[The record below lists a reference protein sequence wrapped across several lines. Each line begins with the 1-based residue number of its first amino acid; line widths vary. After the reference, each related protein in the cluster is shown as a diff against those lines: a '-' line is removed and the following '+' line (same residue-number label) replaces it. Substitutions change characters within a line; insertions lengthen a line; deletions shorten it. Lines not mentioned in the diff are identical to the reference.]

1 MGSCHSKGSRTYT
14 TKGRNATGGKAT
26 NSMGK
31 SDEKAAKATEFETGY
46 NDIVNSPNNQT
57 QYDWLYN
64 SRLSE
69 NEFRNGL
76 VETMY
81 MENSATGESP
91 VKLMREQADMYNR
104 LAKDVKP
111 KQEAEAI
118 KQFNPNISKQ
128 EIKSIENE
136 YQGSKQAYKDLAA
149 KREKIISDMMSVLPE
164 YEARK
169 SKKVFAYIPSVN
181 KRKRGK

>member
-1 MGSCHSKGSRTYT
+1 MGGRGSTS
-14 TKGRNATGGKAT
+14 GKAVT
-26 NSMGK
+26 K
-31 SDEKAAKATEFETGY
+31 TAEFKTGY
-46 NDIVNSPNNQT
+46 NDIFNSPNNQT

-64 SRLSE
+64 NGLLES
-69 NEFRNGL
+69 EFRKGL

-91 VKLMREQADMYNR
+91 VKLMREQADMYKR
-104 LAKDVKP
+104 LAKDVNP

-118 KQFNPNISKQ
+118 KQFNPNISDQ

-136 YQGSKQAYKDLAA
+136 YQGSKQAYKDLAT
-149 KREKIISDMMSVLPE
+149 KREKIISDMELVRSE

-169 SKKVFAYIPSVN
+169 GKKIFAYIPSEN
-181 KRKRGK
+181 KRKGKK

>member
-1 MGSCHSKGSRTYT
+1 MGGRGSSS
-14 TKGRNATGGKAT
+14 G
-26 NSMGK
+26 
-31 SDEKAAKATEFETGY
+31 KAAKTAEFKTGY

-64 SRLSE
+64 SQLSE

-81 MENSATGESP
+81 MENSVTGESP

-104 LAKDVKP
+104 LANDVKP

-118 KQFNPNISKQ
+118 KQFNPNVSKQ

-149 KREKIISDMMSVLPE
+149 KREKIISDMILVQSE
-164 YEARK
+164 YETRK
-169 SKKVFAYIPSVN
+169 KKKIFAYIPSEN
-181 KRKRGK
+181 KRKRKK

>member
-1 MGSCHSKGSRTYT
+1 MGGRGSSS
-14 TKGRNATGGKAT
+14 GKA
-26 NSMGK
+26 
-31 SDEKAAKATEFETGY
+31 EKTAEFKTGY

-64 SRLSE
+64 SQLSE

-81 MENSATGESP
+81 MENSVTGESP

-104 LAKDVKP
+104 LANDVKP

-118 KQFNPNISKQ
+118 KRFNPNISKQ

-149 KREKIISDMMSVLPE
+149 KREKIISDMILVQSE

-169 SKKVFAYIPSVN
+169 SKKIFAYIPSEN
-181 KRKRGK
+181 KRKREK

>member
-1 MGSCHSKGSRTYT
+1 MGTCHNKGSSTYN
-14 TKGRNATGGKAT
+14 TKGRNATGGRESSKAT
-26 NSMGK
+26 K
-31 SDEKAAKATEFETGY
+31 TVDYKAGY
-46 NDIVNSPNNQT
+46 DDIVRSPNNQT

-64 SRLSE
+64 SDVSE
-69 NEFRNGL
+69 SEFKKGL

-111 KQEAEAI
+111 QQEAEAI
-118 KQFNPNISKQ
+118 KRFNPSISDQ
-128 EIKSIENE
+128 EIRAIENE
-136 YQGSKQAYKDLAA
+136 YKGSKQAYKDLAA

>member
-1 MGSCHSKGSRTYT
+1 
-14 TKGRNATGGKAT
+14 
-26 NSMGK
+26 MGK
-31 SDEKAAKATEFETGY
+31 STSNGKTIYVRKGETKDDAAKRYEGGNQGAASTAEYKTGY

-64 SRLSE
+64 SNLSE
-69 NEFRNGL
+69 SEFKNGL

-81 MENSATGESP
+81 MENSVTSESP

-111 KQEAEAI
+111 RQEAEAI
-118 KQFNPNISKQ
+118 KQFNPSMSNQ
-128 EIKSIENE
+128 ELKAIENE

-149 KREKIISDMMSVLPE
+149 KREKIISDMISVRKE

-169 SKKVFAYIPSVN
+169 NKKVFAYIPSEN
-181 KRKRGK
+181 KIRGKK